1 MDRSNG
7 RPAAV
12 AESTPPGVSDG
23 PPPAQIGNG
32 KNSPGI
38 GGMGPGAAARVLREV
53 FGFEEFRP
61 GQEGVIET
69 LLAGRHALT
78 VMPTGSGKSLC
89 FQIPALVM
97 DGLTVVVSPLIALMQ
112 DQVSALG
119 LAGVAADCINSAN
132 DRGANVA
139 AWRRAAEGRTRL
151 LYMAP
156 ERLMTERMLAAL
168 ARLPV
173 RLFAIDEAHCISQWG
188 PAFRPEYE
196 DLCRLRDLFPG
207 VPIAALTAT
216 ADEVT
221 RNDIVDKLFGGR
233 AGQFVLGFDR
243 PNIRLAVEMKR
254 DWKRQLTSFIARH
267 HEGESGI
274 VYCLSRRKTEETA
287 AMLAA
292 DGVRALPYHAGMEKE
307 EREAHQNIFMTEPGV
322 VIVATIAFGMGIDKA
337 DVRYVFH
344 TDLPG
349 SVEAYYQEIGRAGRD
364 GDPSEAHMVYG
375 LEDIRMRRQFIE
387 DEDAGPDR
395 KRREHK
401 RLDALLGY
409 CEAPA
414 CRRVA
419 LLEYFGERI
428 EACGNCDV
436 CLDPSERVD
445 GTEDARKILSAAYR
459 SGQRF
464 GAAHLIDILRGTG
477 TDKIARFG
485 HDRIPTFGVG
495 AERGK
500 NEWRSLIRQ
509 MVATGLLRI
518 DIGGYGGIGI
528 TDKGLGLLRGD
539 GEFLYR
545 EDTVIARTPAKARDT
560 GAARGDAGE
569 PAPDGDDAALLGAL
583 KALRL
588 EIARERG
595 VPAYIV
601 FPDRTL
607 IDMVRRRPRSEAEF
621 AEVNGVGAAKLKEFA
636 EPFLTAIAAAPAERV
651 DGGSSHEGAP

>member
-1 MDRSNG
+1 MTDRPPLRPELREG
-7 RPAAV
+7 RDPAG
-12 AESTPPGVSDG
+12 PPGGS
-23 PPPAQIGNG
+23 PARPPAPDTR
-32 KNSPGI
+32 SA
-38 GGMGPGAAARVLREV
+38 GPEGRCLDAARRALREV
-53 FGFEEFRP
+53 FGFREFRP
-61 GQEGVIET
+61 GQEAAIEA
-69 LLAGRHALT
+69 LLEGRHALT

-89 FQIPALVM
+89 FQIPAVIL

-112 DQVSALG
+112 DQVSALR
-119 LAGVAADCINSAN
+119 LAGVAADAINSAN
-132 DRGANVA
+132 GRGANVA
-139 AWRRAAEGRTRL
+139 AWRRAAAGRTRL

-173 RLFAIDEAHCISQWG
+173 GLFAIDEAHCISQWG

-196 DLCRLRDLFPG
+196 DLRRLRELFPR

-221 RNDIVDKLFGGR
+221 RDDIVAKLFGGR
-233 AGQFVLGFDR
+233 AEQFVLGFDR

-254 DWKRQLTSFIARH
+254 DWKRQLGQFIARH
-267 HEGESGI
+267 AGESGI

-292 DGVRALPYHAGMEKE
+292 AGVRALPYHAGMEKE

-349 SVEAYYQEIGRAGRD
+349 NVEAYYQEIGRAGRD
-364 GDPSEAHMVYG
+364 GSPAEAHMLYG
-375 LEDIRMRRQFIE
+375 LEDIRMRRRFIE
-387 DEDAGPDR
+387 DEDAGPER
-395 KRREHK
+395 RRREHK

-419 LLEYFGERI
+419 LLAYFGEGI
-428 EACGNCDV
+428 EPCGNCDV

-509 MVATGLLRI
+509 MVATGFLRV

-545 EDTVIARTPAKARDT
+545 EDTVIARTPARARAP
-560 GAARGDAGE
+560 GAARGGAGE
-569 PAPDGDDAALLGAL
+569 PALAGGDAALLDAL
-583 KALRL
+583 KALLSGVLLCGRENFTRL
-588 EIARERG
+588 RHSVEGRRK
-595 VPAYIV
+595 PAGAG
-601 FPDRTL
+601 FPELSR
-607 IDMVRRRPRSEAEF
+607 VRRY
-621 AEVNGVGAAKLKEFA
+621 VGHHRRDAPPLP
-636 EPFLTAIAAAPAERV
+636 EPVRNPEPA
-651 DGGSSHEGAP
+651 H